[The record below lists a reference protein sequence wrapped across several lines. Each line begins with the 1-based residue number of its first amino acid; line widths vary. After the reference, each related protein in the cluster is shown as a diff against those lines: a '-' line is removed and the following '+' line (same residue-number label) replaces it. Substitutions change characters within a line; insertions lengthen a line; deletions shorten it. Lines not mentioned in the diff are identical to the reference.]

1 MRKIDQ
7 RLLTRFDRYLVGQ
20 RRLADST
27 RRLRHQ
33 DLATFLRWV
42 DAAAEDPLAMG
53 RPMFG
58 RYSVH
63 LVTEAPEI
71 RIQPA
76 PLGLGRST
84 AIRKLGA
91 VRTFYDFLVQEGWFE
106 ATPVPSTRAW
116 P

>member
-7 RLLTRFDRYLVGQ
+7 RLLRRFDRYLVGQ

-33 DLATFLRWV
+33 DLATFIRWV
-42 DAAAEDPLAMG
+42 DAADEDPLAMG

-71 RIQPA
+71 RIQPPPWGWAA
-76 PLGLGRST
+76 PPPS
-84 AIRKLGA
+84 ASSA
-91 VRTFYDFLVQEGWFE
+91 PS
-106 ATPVPSTRAW
+106 APSTTSWCRRAGSR
-116 P
+116 PPPSLRPGPGR